1 MLTSCACE
9 ETILFEKIQGQKCV
23 IFIDTIVFL
32 NYIQHALKNMSNQIR
47 DAQYCQLFT
56 QASSAMV
63 LHCILLFLCN

>member
-1 MLTSCACE
+1 MLTLCACE

-47 DAQYCQLFT
+47 DAQYQLFT